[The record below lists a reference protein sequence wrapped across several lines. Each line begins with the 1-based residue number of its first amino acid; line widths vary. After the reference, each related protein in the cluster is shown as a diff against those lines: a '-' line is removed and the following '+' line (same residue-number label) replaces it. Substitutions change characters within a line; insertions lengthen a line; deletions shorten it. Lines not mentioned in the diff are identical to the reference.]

1 MWGNNWMMNG
11 WWGDTRALWFIG
23 PLALLDLVL
32 KGFALWRA
40 AKRGQQVWFIALL
53 VVNSLG
59 ILPAIYLLLNKDFAP
74 HKAPKKK

>member
-1 MWGNNWMMNG
+1 MWGNNWMNG
-11 WWGDTRALWFIG
+11 WMWGDSRFLWVVG

-40 AKRGQQVWFIALL
+40 AKRGQQVWFVALL

-59 ILPAIYLLLNKDFAP
+59 ILPAIYLLLNKN
-74 HKAPKKK
+74 KKTSKKK